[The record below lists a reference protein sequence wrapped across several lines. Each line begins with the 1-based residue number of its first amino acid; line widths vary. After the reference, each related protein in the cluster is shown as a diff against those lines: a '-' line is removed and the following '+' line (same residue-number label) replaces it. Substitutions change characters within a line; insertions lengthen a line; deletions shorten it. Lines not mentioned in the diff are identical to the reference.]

1 MNQELEELIDLAI
14 ADGTLTDKKREILN
28 RKAKELNVDPDEF
41 DMILDGKL
49 YRKQK
54 EMQAQ
59 QPVQPIPV
67 QPIPV
72 QAQPVQ
78 PPPIQ
83 AQPVQP
89 QAIVTPI
96 AGDLKKCPACGN
108 VAQASLTK
116 CPKCGKD
123 LGPTLSSDPMGK
135 ISQIISHVEENSKKD
150 PSIMGGLKSIFGDLM
165 D

>member
-1 MNQELEELIDLAI
+1 MNPELEELIDLAI
-14 ADGTLTDKKREILN
+14 ADGTLTDKKREILTK
-28 RKAKELNVDPDEF
+28 KAKELNIDPDEF

-49 YRKQK
+49 FRKQK

-59 QPVQPIPV
+59 QPVQS
-67 QPIPV
+67 QPV

-78 PPPIQ
+78 PPPVQ

-89 QAIVTPI
+89 QTIQTPT
-96 AGDLKKCPACGN
+96 AAATKKCPSCGTI
-108 VAQASLTK
+108 AQASMTK

-123 LGPTLSSDPMGK
+123 LGPTLSSDPFGK
-135 ISQIISHVEENSKKD
+135 ISQIITHVEENSKKD
-150 PSIMGGLKSIFGDLM
+150 PSLMGGLKSIFGDLM